1 MTLAKGVVMK
11 SIVTCLAALICAGW
25 ATSSVHAFHVFER
38 LRSRGYADAPVVEQT
53 PAPVSQQPANCDPA
67 GGHHHGLPGYLHGFP
82 GYICSSF
89 GRVKA
94 FICSDVP
101 QKPPAPPKP
110 LPINPYL
117 RSPRDFFM
125 QDDP

>member
-1 MTLAKGVVMK
+1 MK
-11 SIVTCLAALICAGW
+11 SIVTWLAALICAGW

-38 LRSRGYADAPVVEQT
+38 LRSRGYTDAPVVEQT
-53 PAPVSQQPANCDPA
+53 PAPVPQQPANCEPA
-67 GGHHHGLPGYLHGFP
+67 DGHHHGLPGYLHGFP